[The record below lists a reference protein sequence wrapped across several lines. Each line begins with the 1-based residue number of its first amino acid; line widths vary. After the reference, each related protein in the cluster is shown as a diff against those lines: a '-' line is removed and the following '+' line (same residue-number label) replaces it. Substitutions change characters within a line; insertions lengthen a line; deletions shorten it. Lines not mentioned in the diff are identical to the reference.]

1 MVPVGILQLVYG
13 TAGHEMAFTRK
24 KLRSVSN
31 PSLDTLLLEEGDQ
44 WGHPWDIYRYLPGEG
59 KIIINDTSSD
69 K

>member
-1 MVPVGILQLVYG
+1 MVPVGILQLING

-31 PSLDTLLLEEGDQ
+31 PSLDTLLLEEGHQ
-44 WGHPWDIYRYLPGEG
+44 WGHPWDIYRYLPKEG
-59 KIIINDTSSD
+59 KIINETSSD